1 MLFIPFKVDI
11 SLSRI
16 PFITLLIAAICTYVL
31 FQQTSSSEQYTVK
44 GQEFCEQKRSRVF
57 EIIKNRISGETGG
70 RACYTLLSKIINE
83 PSPTKTIQ
91 DYANSFGTYSYLDE
105 YESYVLVN
113 KELNAFY
120 ADFKAKMPDN
130 LTDKYSYKP
139 QKYSTL
145 NMISAAFLHADWA
158 HLIGNLVFFF
168 AFAAAIEVILGYFV
182 FPIFFLAC
190 AVSSHLLYSAFTYGQ
205 AEPLA
210 TIGLSGV
217 VMSML
222 GAFLFIM
229 PKTKIKCFIWVLL
242 FVRVI
247 PIPAILLGT
256 WFIGWDIYDIFTDD
270 GTSNINFAAHLG
282 GAFSGYILA
291 LVFFR
296 KKKKLVQA
304 ELQDYK
310 EREILS
316 KVLK

>member
-16 PFITLLIAAICTYVL
+16 PFITLLIAVICIYML
-31 FQQTSSSEQYTVK
+31 FQQANSEKQYSTK
-44 GQEFCEQKRSRVF
+44 GQEFCEQKRSRTF
-57 EIIKNRISGETGG
+57 NAIKNRISGEKGVS
-70 RACYTLLSKIINE
+70 ACYTLLSKIINE
-83 PSPTKTIQ
+83 PSPQQTIQ

-113 KELNAFY
+113 KELSAFY
-120 ADFKAKMPDN
+120 ANFQATMPAN
-130 LTDKYSYKP
+130 LTEKYSYNP
-139 QKYSTL
+139 QEYSPI
-145 NMISAAFLHADWA
+145 NMVSAAFLHADWS
-158 HLIGNLVFFF
+158 HLIGNLIFFF
-168 AFAAAIEVILGYFV
+168 AFAASIEVILGYFI

-190 AVSSHLLYSAFTYGQ
+190 AISSHLLYSAFTFSQ
-205 AEPLA
+205 IDPLS

-242 FVRVI
+242 LVRVI

-256 WFIGWDIYDIFTDD
+256 WFIGWDIYNIFTDD
-270 GTSNINFAAHLG
+270 GASNINFAAHLG
-282 GAFSGYILA
+282 GAFSGYIFS

-296 KKKKLVQA
+296 GKKKIVQA
-304 ELQDYK
+304 ELQEHK
-310 EREILS
+310 ERNILS
-316 KVLK
+316 KTLK